1 MGTGNEHFLSCGS
14 GGFHMFRSS
23 SDEMDSNGIDSSP
36 KDSIDL
42 EGSNS
47 RSICVDASMELD
59 KKLVGEVS
67 DANIVRPS
75 EEDEMAGTF
84 VVGSKSVIE
93 QLEHWRV
100 NSDVS
105 STNGVDY
112 QRSNS
117 LQQSPVL
124 EITPSKDWRVSP
136 SHWAPKG

>member
-1 MGTGNEHFLSCGS
+1 
-14 GGFHMFRSS
+14 
-23 SDEMDSNGIDSSP
+23 MDSNGINSSP

-42 EGSNS
+42 EGSSS
-47 RSICVDASMELD
+47 RSIFVDASVELD

-67 DANIVRPS
+67 DANALRPA
-75 EEDEMAGTF
+75 EKDEMADTF

-100 NSDVS
+100 DSDIS

-124 EITPSKDWRVSP
+124 EITTSKDWRVSP
-136 SHWAPKG
+136 SPLAPKG